1 MPLIKEWVVL
11 PHRFAWGERYLYIKV
26 VVIGAG
32 VICGKVVKVL
42 VRREKLSFISVDK
55 PVESVDNLWIDLIL
69 LLSFLLTLVKNALK
83 TRSYPHKT
91 LLIHSYPH
99 LFHIWG

>member
-1 MPLIKEWVVL
+1 MPSIKEWVAL

-26 VVIGAG
+26 VVIG
-32 VICGKVVKVL
+32 VMVFCGKVVKTL

-55 PVESVDNLWIDLIL
+55 PVEGVDNLWIDPTISLPPL
-69 LLSFLLTLVKNALK
+69 QTSAGFSRNTLT
-83 TRSYPHKT
+83 YPHKSRF
-91 LLIHSYPH
+91 IHSYPH